1 MDALTQ
7 GVLGAA
13 AAQAVLSDRLGRR
26 VWLYGALGGWAPDL
40 DVFIRSSIDP
50 TVAIEYHRNFTHAL
64 AFIPVG
70 GLLVA
75 LPWILRKKRF
85 PEWRSIALATTVGYA
100 THGLLD
106 AFTSYGT
113 MLLWPFSDARVAWS
127 WIAIVDLG
135 YTLPLIVG
143 VILAARRS
151 SARPAR
157 IALLISSVYMALCG
171 LQRAR
176 VIAAQGDVQDYRGHH
191 AARGDAFPTL
201 ANNVTWRSL
210 YAADGVIYADKI
222 RVPWFGAAR
231 VIAGDSVPLLDP
243 SEDAAYDAD
252 PATARALALFRW
264 FSAGWVARDP
274 DDPERIADLRYA
286 IDPGGVSSM
295 WGLVLRPGEEPPVIW
310 DRGST
315 RGALASRVWSVL
327 FDDGAEP
334 LLVGGE
340 PGPGAPASRPASTRD

>member
-1 MDALTQ
+1 MDAITQ

-13 AAQAVLSDRLGRR
+13 AAQAALSDRLGRR

-75 LPWILRKKRF
+75 LPWILRKERF
-85 PEWRSIALATTVGYA
+85 PEWRTIALATTVGYA

-113 MLLWPFSDARVAWS
+113 MLLWPFSDVRVAWS
-127 WIAIVDLG
+127 WISIVDLG

-151 SARPAR
+151 SPRPAR
-157 IALLISSVYMALCG
+157 IALLVSSVYMALCG

-176 VIAAQGDVQDYRGHH
+176 VIAAQGDVQGYRGHH

-222 RVPWFGAAR
+222 RVPLFVAQGANDPR
-231 VIAGDSVPLLDP
+231 VRKEESDQIVQALESRGVPVSYLVKENEGHGFMNEENQFEFYHAME
-243 SEDAAYDAD
+243 SF
-252 PATARALALFRW
+252 LAEHLK
-264 FSAGWVARDP
+264 
-274 DDPERIADLRYA
+274 
-286 IDPGGVSSM
+286 
-295 WGLVLRPGEEPPVIW
+295 
-310 DRGST
+310 
-315 RGALASRVWSVL
+315 
-327 FDDGAEP
+327 
-334 LLVGGE
+334 
-340 PGPGAPASRPASTRD
+340 